1 MKALRFAILGKSR
14 LAVERLQAIE
24 DNENTRIVRSYS
36 AAQVSRFAKA
46 DWTSLLNRRHVDAIV
61 LALPAKLA
69 ADAARRALLAGIHVL
84 SELPGGLT
92 VEDIINLREAETKSR
107 AILKFGCSLR
117 YHESVRAA
125 EDLVRTQPYGE
136 LLTARATY
144 GHAGFP
150 GPDAKEHG
158 VLLGHGIHMLDLL
171 HVFFG
176 PFESVKAM
184 CPEGRDASAN
194 LFAILKAGTGAIAQ
208 LHTSATSWR
217 QTFRLELGYERGYVW
232 LDGHLPG
239 LENYGP
245 EMLIHAQLVQDD
257 ETGATLPNP
266 EETVTEFASVDFASQ
281 ELSEFIDA
289 VTGKAPLRHGTS
301 RHAFDAMNIAQRICA
316 ATETWA

>member
-1 MKALRFAILGKSR
+1 MKALRFAILGKTP
-14 LAVERLQAIE
+14 LAVERLKAVE
-24 DNENTRIVRSYS
+24 ASESARIVRSFS
-36 AAQVSRFAKA
+36 AAQVARFADA
-46 DWTSLLNRRHVDAIV
+46 DWSGLLNRKQVDALI
-61 LALPAKLA
+61 LALPAEQA
-69 ADAARRALLAGIHVL
+69 ADAARRALLSGIHVL

-92 VEDIINLREAETKSR
+92 VEDIINLREAETKSS

-117 YHESVRAA
+117 YHGSVRAA

-136 LLTARATY
+136 LLTARAVY
-144 GHAGFP
+144 GHAGYP
-150 GPDAKEHG
+150 GPDAEKHG

-184 CPEGRDASAN
+184 CPDGHGENAN
-194 LFAILKAGTGAIAQ
+194 LFAMLKSGNGAIAQ
-208 LHTSATSWR
+208 LHASATSWR

-239 LENYGP
+239 LEDYGP
-245 EMLIHAQLVQDD
+245 EMLIHAQLLQD
-257 ETGATLPNP
+257 ETGRNVPNP
-266 EETVTEFASVDFASQ
+266 DEIVTEYERIEFAEQ
-281 ELSEFIDA
+281 ELAEFIEA
-289 VTGKAPLRHGTS
+289 VAGKAPLRHGTS